1 MFGMDT
7 ETTNNIISVAEGVEA
22 HPPALDSL
30 DDIARLRESVD
41 LECKLAAGAN
51 DNGCVP
57 KDLWPT
63 YSAFANTHGGV
74 IVLGLRERA
83 GRFVVHGV
91 EEADRVTRDLFN
103 TVNNP
108 RKVSVNLL
116 SDASV
121 RRVVVDGKTLIVIEV
136 PAASRKQKPVYVNGN
151 PLQVYR
157 RLHDGD
163 RHCAEETVRRMFAE
177 QVHDTRD
184 SLVCDR
190 FTLADVD
197 LESLHAYRNLLGAHK
212 LKHPWSTLGDL
223 PLLRALGG
231 WNHDRARGEKG
242 LTLAGL
248 LMFGQWPSIHEV
260 MPNYFVDYQE
270 HPSEDER
277 LAADLRWLDRV
288 VPDGTW
294 SGNLFDF
301 YFRTVRKLTADLKV
315 PFVLKDNIRQDDT
328 PLHKALREALVN
340 TLVHADFT
348 DRASVL
354 VIKKP
359 SGFVFRN
366 PGVLRV
372 PAVRALQG
380 GESDC
385 RNRTMQQMFLM
396 IGLGERAGSGL
407 VRIQRA
413 WAEAG
418 GKLRLTD
425 SFEPYDQTR
434 LEMDLAASDLGALT
448 GKTLGKTLG
457 ETPGKTPMWIL
468 DLLRKQPTLSIP
480 EIAKTVGRSES
491 SVERAIRALKSAGKL
506 SRVGPAKG
514 GSWRVIESD

>member
-1 MFGMDT
+1 MDT
-7 ETTNNIISVAEGVEA
+7 ETTNHIISTAEGVEA
-22 HPPALDSL
+22 HPPALNSL

-51 DNGCVP
+51 DKGSVP
-57 KDLWPT
+57 KDFWPT

-108 RKVSVNLL
+108 RKVNVNLL

-121 RRVVVDGKTLIVIEV
+121 RRVVVDGKTLIVVDV
-136 PAASRKQKPVYVNGN
+136 PAASRKQRPVYLNGN

-163 RHCAEETVRRMFAE
+163 RHCQEETVRRMFAE
-177 QVHDTRD
+177 QVHDARD
-184 SLVCDR
+184 TIIFHR
-190 FTLADVD
+190 HALADVNR
-197 LESLHAYRNLLGAHK
+197 ESLHAYRNLLGAHK
-212 LKHPWSTLGDL
+212 PNHPWSTLGDL

-231 WNHDRARGEKG
+231 WRHDPSSGEKG

-248 LMFGQWPSIHEV
+248 LMFGQWPSIAGCV
-260 MPNYFVDYQE
+260 PNYFVDYQE
-270 HPSEDER
+270 HPSEEER
-277 LAADLRWLDRV
+277 AADLRWLDRV

-315 PFVLKDNIRQDDT
+315 PFVLKNNFRQDDT

-340 TLVHADFT
+340 ALVHADFT

-354 VIKKP
+354 VIKRP

-372 PAVRALQG
+372 PATRALQG

-407 VRIQRA
+407 IKIQRG
-413 WAEAG
+413 WEEAG
-418 GKLRLTD
+418 GQVRLTD

-434 LEMDLAASDLGALT
+434 LEMDLSPAFPM
-448 GKTLGKTLG
+448 KTPVETLV
-457 ETPGKTPMWIL
+457 ETPVEVSPEVGPKTPERIL
-468 DLLRKQPTLSIP
+468 SLLNQNPELTIA
-480 EIAKTVGRSES
+480 EIAEHIGKSVSA
-491 SVERAIRALKSAGKL
+491 VERAARKL
-506 SRVGPAKG
+506 VVNGRLAHVGPKKG
-514 GSWRVIESD
+514 GYWTVRS